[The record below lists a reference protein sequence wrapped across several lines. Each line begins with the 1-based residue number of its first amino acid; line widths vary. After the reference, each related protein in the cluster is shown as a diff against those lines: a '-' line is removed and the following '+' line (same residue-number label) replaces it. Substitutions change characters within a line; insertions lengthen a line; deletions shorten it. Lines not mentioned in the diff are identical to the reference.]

1 MFWDWVV
8 AGTLGALV
16 GLGGIIS
23 RYRDEPFYVLHT
35 LPALFYMLINA
46 AVSAFALYLARVFQ
60 WDFGMSTPESIR
72 WMQVL
77 GAGFGAM
84 LLIRS
89 SFLTVRVDEQDVHI
103 GPYSLLQSIFDAIDR
118 EVDRVRAEA
127 RANSVS
133 RIMARVSFQK
143 AYMTLPAYAFALLQN
158 LDDDAQKEFGKLVE
172 TIYKTPIDDRTKSLL
187 LGAQLLN
194 LVGEGV
200 LDAAVKGLGTHIIAG
215 AEGNAA
221 PPPTNAPRPPNDRN
235 A

>member
-1 MFWDWVV
+1 MAQDWIV
-8 AGTLGALV
+8 AGLLGALV

-23 RYRDEPFYVLHT
+23 RYRDEPFYVLRT
-35 LPALFYMLINA
+35 LPAMFYMVLNA
-46 AVSAFALYLARVFQ
+46 AVSAFALHLTRIFG
-60 WDFGMSTPESIR
+60 WDFGMTTAESTR

-89 SFLTVRVDEQDVHI
+89 SFLTVRVHEEDIHI
-103 GPYSLLQSIFDAIDR
+103 GPYSLLQSLFDAIDR

-133 RIMARVSFQK
+133 RIMQRVSFQK

-158 LDDDAQKEFGKLVE
+158 LEEEDQKDFGKLVE
-172 TIYKTPIDDRTKSLL
+172 TIYKTPIDDRTKALL

-194 LVGEGV
+194 LVGENV
-200 LDAAVKGLGTHIIAG
+200 LEAAVKGLGKHIA
-215 AEGNAA
+215 AE
-221 PPPTNAPRPPNDRN
+221 PPPPQDAPETK
-235 A
+235 